1 MRVVKIMVGLRVD
14 LYVATTV
21 EVEEQLGASV
31 GALYVTSRI
40 HDKELRR
47 LKMTLATWDD
57 ARRDPRTWCVSS
69 SVD

>member
-1 MRVVKIMVGLRVD
+1 MVDSPRI
-14 LYVATTV
+14 LYVATAV

-31 GALYVTSRI
+31 GAPYVTSRT

-47 LKMTLATWDD
+47 SKITDATWND
-57 ARRDPRTWCVSS
+57 ARRDLRTWCVSS